1 MRDSGRSAAED
12 VDFTFAARLNRLFDC
27 VYPPGQPRYRD
38 ADVVAGVRS
47 LGFSISRAYLS
58 QLRSGRRTQPTDY
71 TIEGLAAFFRVDIR
85 YFSDDQY
92 YQSLNDELTL
102 LARPRNDAVARLAI
116 RVASL
121 PQNARREI
129 LQAINQLHRDT

>member
-1 MRDSGRSAAED
+1 MDE
-12 VDFTFAARLNRLFDC
+12 VDLTFAARLNRLFDC
-27 VYPPGQPRYRD
+27 VYPPGQRRYRD

-47 LGFSISRAYLS
+47 LGLSISRAYLS

-71 TIEGLAAFFRVDIR
+71 TIAALAAFFRVDTR

-92 YQSLNDELTL
+92 YRSLNDELTL

-116 RVASL
+116 GVASL
-121 PQNARREI
+121 PDGARREI
-129 LQAINQLHRDT
+129 LQAINQLHGDS